1 MNKKNESCNKAFL
14 EFYKYTK
21 SVEDIL
27 EYKAERLYGSYCTG
41 VGFEGF
47 LVQHRQGVVSFFVNS
62 EEFYYFSE
70 ELTLLNRVRLWKLA
84 RIVKKKTESHIHE
97 LIKKREENRLDIV
110 RDRLAKLKQKQ
121 LG

>member
-1 MNKKNESCNKAFL
+1 MSKKSESCNKAFL
-14 EFYKYTK
+14 EFYRYTK

-27 EYKAERLYGSYCTG
+27 EYREYRIYNSLYTG

-47 LVQHRQGVVSFFVNS
+47 MVQTRQGGVSFFVNS

-97 LIKKREENRLDIV
+97 LSKKREENRLDIV